1 MTILKPTALIFC
13 ILFLV
18 GCKKET
24 NGTST
29 EDRSN
34 NLYFSFS
41 SPDWSEHIDCSRL
54 SLDAT
59 NNNVLSAQSQSTKEI
74 FYLIVPSDSST
85 WSLSQNKSKHAIGT
99 DSLFQLNQT
108 LPLTKGASERM
119 LGIPGLSDSSYHEV
133 KSINYSHSDN
143 SGAYFFIKGSYR
155 MWMSGMYTNSMKKFV
170 SGSYCFKVK
179 TSKI

>member
-1 MTILKPTALIFC
+1 MIIFKQTALIFS
-13 ILFLV
+13 IFLLV

-24 NGTST
+24 SGAST
-29 EDRSN
+29 EGNSE
-34 NLYFSFS
+34 NLFFSFS
-41 SPDWSEHIDCSRL
+41 TPDWSENIDCSRL

-74 FYLIVPSDSST
+74 FYLIVPSDSSV
-85 WSLSQNKSKHAIGT
+85 WALPQNITKHAIGT
-99 DSLFQLNQT
+99 ETYFQFNQS
-108 LPLTKGASERM
+108 LPLTKGTTERM

-155 MWMSGMYTNSMKKFV
+155 MWMSEMNTNSSKKFV
-170 SGSYCFKVK
+170 TGSYCFKVK
-179 TSKI
+179 TMKR

>member
-1 MTILKPTALIFC
+1 C
-13 ILFLV
+13 ILLCIS
-18 GCKKET
+18 CKKEA
-24 NGTST
+24 
-29 EDRSN
+29 N
-34 NLYFSFS
+34 NSLYGNSSEALYFSFS
-41 SPDWSEHIDCSRL
+41 TPDWSEHIDCSRL

-119 LGIPGLSDSSYHEV
+119 LGIPGFSDSSYHEV

-155 MWMSGMYTNSMKKFV
+155 MWMSGIYTNSTKKFV

>member
-1 MTILKPTALIFC
+1 MTILKPTALIFS

-24 NGTST
+24 NGIST
-29 EDRSN
+29 EGNSE

-85 WSLSQNKSKHAIGT
+85 WSLS
-99 DSLFQLNQT
+99 
-108 LPLTKGASERM
+108 
-119 LGIPGLSDSSYHEV
+119 
-133 KSINYSHSDN
+133 
-143 SGAYFFIKGSYR
+143 
-155 MWMSGMYTNSMKKFV
+155 
-170 SGSYCFKVK
+170 
-179 TSKI
+179 